1 MLAHEEDSS
10 EGIISLYI
18 KLENSDK
25 NSDRQIKQFLWF
37 PVQGWEFCFQM
48 NKTSVSVTDYIYHI
62 PPYYIPSAVSIAQST
77 KI

>member
-37 PVQGWEFCFQM
+37 PVQG
-48 NKTSVSVTDYIYHI
+48 
-62 PPYYIPSAVSIAQST
+62 
-77 KI
+77 